1 MADKWRR
8 KKEPHHVRLYH
19 SVMDCPAWLDLSG
32 NAVKLLLHLVRIDNG
47 KRNGQ
52 IAYSSRRAAE
62 DTGMSEK
69 TCRRC
74 FQELQDHGFIRC
86 TQKGAFSQK
95 VQHASLWRYTW
106 AAWPEGKMGP
116 TRDFEKWRPDGKTR
130 GQFLPETAVVSSAAL
145 ETSDFTAADFTA
157 EETGKSQNC
166 DVSTSEDS
174 TALNSNQRGA
184 KAGLGNGDWK
194 QPARLDGPE
203 LADLRLAFIAH
214 LDRSEPGEQ
223 SRLALRIDC
232 PGGTLSKF
240 KSGASLPIAYVE
252 PLRRAVTP

>member
-1 MADKWRR
+1 M
-8 KKEPHHVRLYH
+8 
-19 SVMDCPAWLDLSG
+19 
-32 NAVKLLLHLVRIDNG
+32 HLVRLDNG

-52 IAYSSRRAAE
+52 IAYSTRRAAE
-62 DTGMSEK
+62 ETGMSEK

-74 FQELQDHGFIRC
+74 LVELQEKGFIRC
-86 TQKGAFSQK
+86 TQKGAFSLK
-95 VQHASLWRYTW
+95 VQHASEWRYTW
-106 AAWPEGKMGP
+106 AAWPEVRMAP

-130 GQFLPETAVVSSAAL
+130 RQFLPETAVVSSAAL
-145 ETSDFTAADFTA
+145 ETSTATAADITA

-174 TALNSNQRGA
+174 TAHNSNQRGA
-184 KAGLGNGDWK
+184 KAGHGNGTWK
-194 QPARLDGPE
+194 QPARLDRPE

-240 KSGASLPIAYVE
+240 KSGAGLPIAYVE
-252 PLRRAVTP
+252 PLRLAVKARSASHPETSAPRRPAPSPPHHLTKGLKQ